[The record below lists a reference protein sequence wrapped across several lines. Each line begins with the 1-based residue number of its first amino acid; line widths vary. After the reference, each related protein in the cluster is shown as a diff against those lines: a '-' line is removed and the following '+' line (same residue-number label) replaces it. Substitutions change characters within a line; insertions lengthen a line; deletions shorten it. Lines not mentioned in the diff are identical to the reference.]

1 MKKRF
6 LAGAAAAIL
15 MTGVI
20 AGCGS
25 TSGTGSSAAS
35 SAGAAGSKAGTTAAA
50 AESGSTGT
58 SDGGGQL
65 AAIKA
70 AGVMKVGV
78 EGTYQPYNYHDDS
91 GELVGLDVDVA
102 KEIGKRMGVEV
113 EFTETDWD
121 SLLASM
127 DTGRIDEV
135 ISDVSISDEREEK
148 YDFTDPYLYI
158 YRYVVTLS
166 SSDIS
171 SIEDLNGK
179 KVATSLTNAFNPQW
193 EAWGATVVPVDTSEQ
208 ALSLLASGRADFV
221 AADDILF
228 KTYQENFPQYDLKIA
243 LQIPSDINGA
253 MDRVAIPV
261 KKGQTALLDALNQA
275 LDEMRADGTLSAICE
290 KYLNADYTSPKE
302 S

>member
-1 MKKRF
+1 MRKRF

-15 MTGVI
+15 MAGAL

-25 TSGTGSSAAS
+25 ASGSGSSQAA
-35 SAGAAGSKAGTTAAA
+35 
-50 AESGSTGT
+50 SGSTSASSTGTTTAGSSGT

-78 EGTYQPYNYHDDS
+78 EGTYQPYNYHDENGD
-91 GELVGLDVDVA
+91 LVGLDVDIA
-102 KEIGKRMGVEV
+102 REIGKRMGVDV

-171 SIEDLNGK
+171 SVEDLKGK

-228 KTYQENFPQYDLKIA
+228 KTYQEKFPQYDLKIA

-261 KKGQTALLDALNQA
+261 KKGQTALKDALNQA
-275 LDEMRADGTLSAICE
+275 LDSMRADGTLSAICE

>member
-1 MKKRF
+1 MMKKRF
-6 LAGAAAAIL
+6 FAGAAAAIL
-15 MTGVI
+15 MAGVL

-25 TSGTGSSAAS
+25 TSGT
-35 SAGAAGSKAGTTAAA
+35 AGTTAASA
-50 AESGSTGT
+50 ASGSNTTTTASAG
-58 SDGGGQL
+58 SSGGGNQL

-91 GELVGLDVDVA
+91 GELVGLDVDIA
-102 KEIGKRMGVEV
+102 KEIGKRMGVEI

-121 SLLASM
+121 SLLTSM

-135 ISDVSISDEREEK
+135 ISDVSISDEREKK

-158 YRYVVTLS
+158 YRYVVTLAD
-166 SSDIS
+166 SDIS
-171 SIEDLNGK
+171 SVEDLKGK

-193 EAWGATVVPVDTSEQ
+193 EAWGATVEPVDTSAQ
-208 ALSLLASGRADFV
+208 ALSLLDQGRADFV

-228 KTYQENFPQYDLKIA
+228 QTYQKNFPQYNLKTA
-243 LQIPSDINGA
+243 FQIPSDVNGA

-261 KKGQTALLDALNQA
+261 KKGQTALLEALNSA
-275 LDEMRADGTLSAICE
+275 LDEMRSDGTLSSICE

>member
-35 SAGAAGSKAGTTAAA
+35 SAGAAGSKAGTAAS

-171 SIEDLNGK
+171 SVEDLKGK

>member
-15 MTGVI
+15 MTGAL

-25 TSGTGSSAAS
+25 TSGT
-35 SAGAAGSKAGTTAAA
+35 AGTTTAAA
-50 AESGSTGT
+50 GSTTTTAAAGAKT
-58 SDGGGQL
+58 TASTGSTDGGDQL

-78 EGTYQPYNYHDDS
+78 EGTYQPYNYHDENGD
-91 GELVGLDVDVA
+91 LVGLDVDIA
-102 KEIGKRMGVEV
+102 KEIGKRMGVEI

-135 ISDVSISDEREEK
+135 ISDVSISSEREEK

-158 YRYVVTLS
+158 YRYVVTMAD
-166 SSDIS
+166 SDIS
-171 SIEDLNGK
+171 TVEDLNGK

-228 KTYQENFPQYDLKIA
+228 QTYQKNFPQYNLKIA
-243 LQIPSDINGA
+243 FQIPSDVNGA

-261 KKGQTALLDALNQA
+261 KKGQTALLEALNSA
-275 LDEMRADGTLSAICE
+275 LDEMRSDGTLSSICE

>member
-1 MKKRF
+1 MRKRF

-15 MTGVI
+15 MAGAL

-25 TSGTGSSAAS
+25 TSGSGSSQAA
-35 SAGAAGSKAGTTAAA
+35 
-50 AESGSTGT
+50 SGSTSTSSTGTTTAGSSGT

-78 EGTYQPYNYHDDS
+78 EGTYQPYNYHDENGD
-91 GELVGLDVDVA
+91 LVGLDVDIA
-102 KEIGKRMGVEV
+102 REIGKRMGVDV

-171 SIEDLNGK
+171 SVEDLKGK

-228 KTYQENFPQYDLKIA
+228 KTYQEEFPQYDLKIA

-261 KKGQTALLDALNQA
+261 KKGQTAWKDALNQA
-275 LDEMRADGTLSAICE
+275 LDSMRADGTLSAICE